1 MQSGYGAYQK
11 VARNTEAPRQIEYR
25 LLGQVNAALI
35 EGEKAQPDRRKIVEA
50 LLWNKQVWDHFM
62 MDLLDEQNNLPK
74 PTRASL
80 TQLGVWMNKE
90 VNKELTATH
99 TDPAAIIE
107 INQIIMKGLA
117 GQGTDE
123 TQGQAG
129 SSTARGPAQTPTQT
143 PTQAGQNGPAG
154 AETTASEPQSKP
166 SARPAGPYG
175 NAMAAGQKRYSS
187 DA

>member
-11 VARNTEAPRQIEYR
+11 TAKHTEAPRQLEYR
-25 LLGQVNAALI
+25 LLGQVNAALL
-35 EGEKAQPDRRKIVEA
+35 EGAKQQPDRRRVIEA

-62 MDLLDEQNNLPK
+62 MDLLDETNNLPK

-90 VNKELTATH
+90 VTKELSASK
-99 TDPAAIIE
+99 TDPTSIIE

-117 GQGTDE
+117 GISPDGSQPAQQAAPNTANQAPPPG
-123 TQGQAG
+123 TQGG
-129 SSTARGPAQTPTQT
+129 NPA
-143 PTQAGQNGPAG
+143 
-154 AETTASEPQSKP
+154 PQKD
-166 SARPAGPYG
+166 AGPYRSQPP
-175 NAMAAGQKRYSS
+175 AGYKRYTS